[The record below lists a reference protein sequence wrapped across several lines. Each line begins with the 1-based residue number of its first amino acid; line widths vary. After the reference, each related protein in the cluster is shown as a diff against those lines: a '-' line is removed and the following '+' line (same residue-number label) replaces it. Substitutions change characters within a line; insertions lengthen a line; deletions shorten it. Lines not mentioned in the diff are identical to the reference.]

1 MMALF
6 GTSTGT
12 AASGLLL
19 LRIVD
24 PDFKTPVAAEVGL
37 MNVFLMLLL
46 YLSFVL
52 FPLPKLGMAVGLI
65 TLAVSAAIALIL
77 LYVLKLVKKPAW

>member
-37 MNVFLMLLL
+37 MNVFLLLL
-46 YLSFVL
+46 IYLSFVL
-52 FPLPKLGMAVGLI
+52 YPLPKTGMVIGLL
-65 TLAVSAAIALIL
+65 TLAVSGVVALIL
-77 LYVLKLVKKPAW
+77 LKVLKLIKKPAW